1 LPKFFH
7 LKDKKKAVPEKCD
20 FPDLIDYWRGFEM
33 INLKGSA
40 GIFVNVD
47 SATKFLLGE
56 SIYQ

>member
-1 LPKFFH
+1 
-7 LKDKKKAVPEKCD
+7 VPEKCK
-20 FPDLIDYWRGFEM
+20 FPDIIDVWRGFEM
-33 INLKGSA
+33 INLKGTA